1 MLAWPGP
8 EGKQVNRMV
17 ENIIFSITAYFTDKI
32 PRIPLGRWTDQ
43 AIDFLQLHCRDST
56 KAISDFLEIMIKGLQ
71 EGLISIPILLMILA
85 VAAIAWKTAGRK
97 VSIFS
102 LVGLLFIWNI
112 GLWNVTM
119 QTLAMVLAA
128 VFMCVLLGLPLGILM
143 AKNLAAYRIIAPI
156 LDFMQTLPAF
166 VYLLPA
172 IPFFGLGVVP
182 AVITTCIFAMPPVIR
197 LTYLGLIQV
206 PEELMELGKSF
217 GSTFF
222 QMLFKI
228 ELPLARS
235 TIMAGINQCI
245 MLSLSMVV
253 IAAMIGAKGLGGVVW
268 TAIQTLNMGMGFEAG
283 VAIVIL
289 AIILDRITSSLGNS
303 QGKEG

>member
-1 MLAWPGP
+1 MQVWREP
-8 EGKQVNRMV
+8 EGERVNKMNHNLFL
-17 ENIIFSITAYFTDKI
+17 NITSYFTDGI

-43 AIDFLQLHCRDST
+43 TIEFLQANCREST
-56 KAISDFLEIMIKGLQ
+56 QAISDFLEIVIKGLQ
-71 EGLISIPILLMILA
+71 EGLISVPPLLAILL
-85 VAAIAWKTAGRK
+85 VALIAWKLAGRK
-97 VSIFS
+97 IAIFS
-102 LVGLLFIWNI
+102 LLGLLFIWNI
-112 GLWNVTM
+112 GLWDVTL
-119 QTLAMVLAA
+119 QTLAMVLVA
-128 VFMCVLLGLPLGILM
+128 VFMCILLGVPLGILI
-143 AKNLAAYRIIAPI
+143 AKNETFYRIIAPV

-182 AVITTCIFAMPPVIR
+182 AVITTLIFAMPPIIR

-206 PEELMELGKSF
+206 PEELLELGKSF

-222 QMLFKI
+222 QMLLKI

-289 AIILDRITSSLGNS
+289 AIILDRITSSLGKS
-303 QGKEG
+303 

>member
-1 MLAWPGP
+1 M
-8 EGKQVNRMV
+8 
-17 ENIIFSITAYFTDKI
+17 ENIIFSIVADITDKI

-43 AIDFLQLHCRDST
+43 AIEFLQFHFRDST
-56 KAISDFLEIMIKGLQ
+56 LAVSDFMEIIIKGLQ
-71 EGLISIPILLMILA
+71 KGLINIPFLLVVLA
-85 VAAIAWKTAGRK
+85 VTLVAWKVASKRIA
-97 VSIFS
+97 IFS
-102 LVGLLFIWNI
+102 LLGLLFIWNI

-128 VFMCVLLGLPLGILM
+128 VFMCIILGLPLGILM
-143 AKNLAAYRIIAPI
+143 AKNMTAHRIIAPI

-182 AVITTCIFAMPPVIR
+182 AVITTLIFAMPPVIR

-222 QMLFKI
+222 QMLLKI

-235 TIMAGINQCI
+235 TIMTGINQCI

>member
-1 MLAWPGP
+1 M
-8 EGKQVNRMV
+8 
-17 ENIIFSITAYFTDKI
+17 ENIIFSIVADITDKI

-43 AIDFLQLHCRDST
+43 AIEFLQFHFRDST
-56 KAISDFLEIMIKGLQ
+56 LAVSDFMEIIIKGLQ
-71 EGLISIPILLMILA
+71 KGLINIPFLLVVLA
-85 VAAIAWKTAGRK
+85 VTLVAWKVASKRIA
-97 VSIFS
+97 IFS
-102 LVGLLFIWNI
+102 LLGLLFIWNI

-128 VFMCVLLGLPLGILM
+128 VFMCIILGLPLGILM
-143 AKNLAAYRIIAPI
+143 AKNMTAHRIIAPI

-182 AVITTCIFAMPPVIR
+182 AVITTLIFAMPPVIR

-222 QMLFKI
+222 QMLLKI

-235 TIMAGINQCI
+235 TIMTGINQCI

-289 AIILDRITSSLGNS
+289 AIILDRITSSLNIVRIP
-303 QGKEG
+303 

>member
-1 MLAWPGP
+1 M
-8 EGKQVNRMV
+8 N
-17 ENIIFSITAYFTDKI
+17 SI
-32 PRIPLGRWTDQ
+32 PRIPLAKWTDL
-43 AIDFLQLHCRDST
+43 AIDYLTLHYRHTT
-56 KAISDFLEIMIKGLQ
+56 KAISNHLEEIILGLRDYLLAIPP
-71 EGLISIPILLMILA
+71 ELIIII
-85 VAAIAWKTAGRK
+85 VALIAWRLAGK
-97 VSIFS
+97 KLALFSI
-102 LVGLLFIWNI
+102 VGLFFIYNI
-112 GLWNVTM
+112 MLWDATM
-119 QTLAMVLAA
+119 QTIAMVISGVSLCIIIGVPIGILAA
-128 VFMCVLLGLPLGILM
+128 
-143 AKNLAAYRIIAPI
+143 KNELADRIITPI

-182 AVITTCIFAMPPVIR
+182 AVITTLIFAMPPVIR
-197 LTYLGLIQV
+197 LTSLGLKQV
-206 PEELMELGKSF
+206 PEELIELGKSF

-228 ELPLARS
+228 ELPLART
-235 TIMAGINQCI
+235 TILAGINQCI

-289 AIILDRITSSLGNS
+289 AIILDRLTQNLG
-303 QGKEG
+303 KTD